1 MRTTPIPNPLP
12 GPSPRI
18 RSWRVS
24 RASHNAPRPPK
35 PHNLSH
41 EPLLQDTREVESLS
55 KVMILTVRRHI
66 NGKAP
71 NMTRMGKW
79 FESGSGARPRGRG
92 GTKLQVSQRCQAM
105 LDLSARTHRADSR
118 RGE

>member
-41 EPLLQDTREVESLS
+41 EPLLQDTRRALTKNLS
-55 KVMILTVRRHI
+55 FHTDSS
-66 NGKAP
+66 AP
-71 NMTRMGKW
+71 NPVYFALPLSCER
-79 FESGSGARPRGRG
+79 GALVPRLWVKEPNHL
-92 GTKLQVSQRCQAM
+92 T
-105 LDLSARTHRADSR
+105 
-118 RGE
+118 GERKMNS